1 MKIINIVDSIQ
12 KGNAGIIKA
21 AVSPAEILLR
31 KNNIQ
36 SEIWFPECPDRY
48 GEVNFGAAIP
58 LSLKRQKVNQ
68 IENLIESQHLDTTNT
83 IIVTHGSWQ
92 YPTRWGQ
99 YFRKLGYKWVYVPH
113 GMLEPWSVSQKRLQK
128 FIYFSLIEYRY
139 LLEADVVRATSSPER
154 KNLVKNFPNV
164 ALIPNGIDIV
174 NSVNDRRELLRSSH
188 SKIVLFLARLHHK
201 KGVMPL
207 VRAWKKSLLYANK
220 NFELVIVGYDD
231 GELPKLQNFLNSCG
245 EDCNINFLGPVYG
258 ANKIDLLKKC
268 TYYILPSHSEGF
280 PMSVLDAMQF
290 GLISVI
296 SDGCNFPEAFEE
308 KVAIRISPQENDI
321 LNVLN
326 QLPGIDEEE
335 LKYLSS
341 RSYQF
346 VNQHYSLERIA
357 NMQTEL
363 YKTLLSK

>member
-21 AVSPAEILLR
+21 AVSPAEILLK
-31 KNNIQ
+31 KNHIQ
-36 SEIWFPECPDRY
+36 SEIWFPECLDRY
-48 GEVNFGAAIP
+48 DEVDFGAAIP
-58 LSLKRQKVNQ
+58 ISLKRRTVDR
-68 IENLIESQHLDTTNT
+68 IPDLIESQHLDATNT

-164 ALIPNGIDIV
+164 ELIPNGIAVV
-174 NSVNDRRELLRSSH
+174 NSADDCTNSPRSRH
-188 SKIVLFLARLHHK
+188 PKIVLFLARLHHK

-207 VRAWKKSLLYANK
+207 VRAWRNSLLYENK
-220 NFELVIVGYDD
+220 DFELVIVGYDD
-231 GELPKLQNFLNSCG
+231 GELPKLQKFLNSCS
-245 EDCNINFLGPVYG
+245 EECNINFIGPVYG
-258 ANKIDLLKKC
+258 VNKITLLKKC
-268 TYYILPSHSEGF
+268 TYYILPSYSEGF

-290 GLISVI
+290 GLISII

-308 KVAIRISPQENDI
+308 QIAIRISPQEDDI
-321 LNVLN
+321 LTVLN
-326 QLPGIDEEE
+326 QLLQIDEEK
-335 LKYLSS
+335 LKHLSS

-346 VNQHYSLERIA
+346 VNQHYSLEKIA
-357 NMQTEL
+357 NIQAEL
-363 YKTLLSK
+363 YKKLLS